1 MITVFQTYTC
11 KEKFNCDFNIW
22 EKIPFVKQYIPIIN
36 ERKNLLKTDFIIS
49 HNPFSSSSIQGIL
62 NKCKTKYILLI
73 PGTGSINLP
82 KENISRFLQIAE
94 YSNSGIIYSDYLVNE
109 QENNILPNPLI
120 DYQKGSVRD
129 DFDFG
134 KMIMINTE
142 AAKAVFEKNDYLY
155 AGWYDLRL
163 RISENFKILR
173 IPEFLYSVNN
183 IYENDFSEQHFAY
196 VNPKNR
202 EAQIEYEKCVT
213 SFLRRQKALVKKN
226 KESINFSISDF
237 PAESSVIIPVKNRVK
252 TIQDAIDS
260 VLKQK
265 TDFNFN
271 LIIVDNHSSDGTS
284 EKISQIAE
292 NNKQIV
298 HIIPEE
304 KYLNI
309 GGCWNKAI
317 FSEFCGKFAVQLDS
331 DDLYIDE
338 NTLQKIV
345 AKFYELNCAMVIGSY
360 TLTDFGLKEI
370 PPGIIDHKEWT
381 DDNGAN
387 NALRINGLGAPRAFY
402 TPVIREIGFPDVSYG
417 EDYSVALQICRDYKI
432 GRIYEPIY
440 ICRRWEGNTDAG
452 LSQEKIN
459 KNNYYKDW
467 IRTVEFNVRKK
478 EKNEI

>member
-1 MITVFQTYTC
+1 MITVFQTYTGIDKYKC
-11 KEKFNCDFNIW
+11 NFKTCGKYT
-22 EKIPFVKQYIPIIN
+22 FVKKYIPITN
-36 ERKNLLKTDFIIS
+36 EKKYLTKTDFIVS
-49 HNPFSSSSIQGIL
+49 GNPFSGSSMQDIL
-62 NKCKTKYILLI
+62 NKCETKYILLI
-73 PGTGSINLP
+73 PGTESIILSQ
-82 KENISRFLQIAE
+82 ESVSRFLHIAE
-94 YSNSGIIYSDYLVNE
+94 YSSSGIIYSDYLVNDKE
-109 QENNILPNPLI
+109 GNISTNSLI
-120 DYQKGSVRD
+120 DYQAGSLRE

-134 KMIMINTE
+134 KMIMINSE
-142 AAKAVFEKNDYLY
+142 AAKSVINKNNYLY

-163 RISENFKILR
+163 RISENFRILR
-173 IPEFLYSVNN
+173 IPEFLYTVNN
-183 IYENDFSEQHFAY
+183 IYENDFNEQHFAY

-202 EAQIEYEKCVT
+202 EAQIEYEKCIT
-213 SFLRRQKALVKKN
+213 SFLKRQKALVKKN
-226 KESINFSISDF
+226 KTSIDLGNNDF
-237 PAESSVIIPVKNRVK
+237 PVEASVIIPVKNRVK

-317 FSEFCGKFAVQLDS
+317 YSEFCGKFAIQLDS

-360 TLTDFGLKEI
+360 KLTDFELKEI

-387 NALRINGLGAPRAFY
+387 NALRISGLGAPRAFY

-452 LSQEKIN
+452 LGQEKIN

-478 EKNEI
+478 EKNDI